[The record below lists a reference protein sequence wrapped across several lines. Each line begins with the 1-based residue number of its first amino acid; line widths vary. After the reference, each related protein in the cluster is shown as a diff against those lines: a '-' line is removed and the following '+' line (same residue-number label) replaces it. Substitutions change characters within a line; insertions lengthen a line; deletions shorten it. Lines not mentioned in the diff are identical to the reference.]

1 MDFNFLYSLARI
13 GYTIIILLKL
23 IKRLRSKVKSKS
35 TFFDKY
41 VLSITPLVGPYKS
54 AIENEA
60 NGLVDIIEE
69 ATIPEAKIAL
79 RALENLIYRT
89 QIFIDPQMADDARE
103 YLEERIEEKKE
114 LEELKSQDPELV
126 QNAKIAEDFLNQA
139 QETTKK

>member
-1 MDFNFLYSLARI
+1 MYYECYDTVFDPKYMYYELYKPVCIWWASHWH
-13 GYTIIILLKL
+13 
-23 IKRLRSKVKSKS
+23 SKS
-35 TFFDKY
+35 I
-41 VLSITPLVGPYKS
+41 V
-54 AIENEA
+54 
-60 NGLVDIIEE
+60 
-69 ATIPEAKIAL
+69 
-79 RALENLIYRT
+79 

>member
-79 RALENLIYRT
+79 RALENLIDRT

-126 QNAKIAEDFLNQA
+126 QNAKIAEDFLNHA
-139 QETTKK
+139 PETTKK